1 MSSKNS
7 NDSNVTIRLDSR
19 VFYGLIA
26 IVGVIAFLALGV
38 WVGQYWR
45 GGQQTA
51 TTPDPAAVAGAVPPG
66 ELALGG
72 DPAAAQQFGIT
83 TAVPS
88 AAAPG
93 DPSAAGL
100 TAATKPVSVDEVKVG
115 EAEPRLWIEEAA
127 ASDWTVDLGQIAA
140 DKPVEKDFTITN
152 VGTSELVIEDT
163 SASCGCTAAKIGE
176 SNLAPGA
183 TTLLRVSYDPRV
195 NQEFGRFVQ
204 KQIRIKSN
212 DPLVPLA
219 EFTITADVASQ

>member
-7 NDSNVTIRLDSR
+7 SNNGNVTIRLDSR

-45 GGQQTA
+45 GSQQTA
-51 TTPDPAAVAGAVPPG
+51 ATDPAAQTGAVPPG
-66 ELALGG
+66 QLALSG
-72 DPAAAQQFGIT
+72 DPAAAQPFGIS
-83 TAVPS
+83 TAVPG
-88 AAAPG
+88 AAPG

-100 TAATKPVSVDEVKVG
+100 TAATKPVSPDEVKVG
-115 EAEPRLWIEEAA
+115 EAEPRLWVEEAA

-140 DKPVEKDFTITN
+140 DKPVEKDFTIKN

>member
-1 MSSKNS
+1 MSN
-7 NDSNVTIRLDSR
+7 NNNNVTIRLDSR

-45 GGQQTA
+45 GSQQTA
-51 TTPDPAAVAGAVPPG
+51 ATDPAAQPGAVPTGQLVVG
-66 ELALGG
+66 EQP
-72 DPAAAQQFGIT
+72 PADFGIS
-83 TAVPS
+83 TAVPGG
-88 AAAPG
+88 APG
-93 DPSAAGL
+93 DPPAAGQ

-127 ASDWTVDLGQIAA
+127 ASNWTVDLGQIAA
-140 DKPVEKDFTITN
+140 DKPVEKDFEIKN